1 MEILH
6 TVAFAAAPGGGNPCP
21 VVLHADGMSKEDMM
35 AVAQR
40 FGCECVCV
48 LASALPDCQWQVR
61 YFTPAAELTS
71 CGHATIAVVTVLVK
85 RGMLTGGKATLETA
99 GSPLPITWE
108 MQGEDIIVQMEQ
120 GAPALG
126 QTADRAEVCR
136 ALGITPDDLGDAPL
150 QAASTSRFKLI
161 VPLKSRAVLDGL
173 QPDFEALWA
182 LCDHTGT
189 SGLYPYAPGDCA
201 GEVYARQYP
210 NRTGY
215 LEDPATGVA
224 ASALNGYF
232 LLNGCFGDC
241 PADGWHSTTVYQG
254 QAMGRPS
261 VLLAEVYTENGK
273 ALFTRIGGK
282 ADITDGADVNLA

>member
-21 VVLHADGMSKEDMM
+21 IFLHADGMSKEEMM
-35 AVAQR
+35 AVAQQ
-40 FGCECVCV
+40 FGCECACI
-48 LASALPDCQWQVR
+48 LDSALPGCRWQVR

-71 CGHATIAVVTVLVK
+71 CGHATIAVVTVMVK
-85 RGMLTGGKATLETA
+85 RGMLGGDRATLETA
-99 GSPLPITWE
+99 GGLLPIAWE
-108 MQGEDIIVQMEQ
+108 MQGDDVIVQMEQ

-126 QTADRAEVCR
+126 QNADRDEVCR
-136 ALGITPDDLGDAPL
+136 ALGITPEDLGEGPL

-189 SGLYPYAPGDCA
+189 SGLYPYAPG
-201 GEVYARQYP
+201 ESPNVVYARQYP

-224 ASALNGYF
+224 ASALNGFF
-232 LLNGCFGDC
+232 LLNGGFGDS

-261 VLLAEVYTENGK
+261 VLLAEGYTENGRI
-273 ALFTRIGGK
+273 LRTRIGGK
-282 ADITDGADVNLA
+282 AEITNGGDVNLA